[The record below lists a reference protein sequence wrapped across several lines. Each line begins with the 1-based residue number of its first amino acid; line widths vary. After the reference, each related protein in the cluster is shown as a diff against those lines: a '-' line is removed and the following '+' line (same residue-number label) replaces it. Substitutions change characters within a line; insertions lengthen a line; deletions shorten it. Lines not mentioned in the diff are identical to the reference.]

1 MDAGN
6 NELGGE
12 TTSLLKALILGNL
25 QMNQTFNTTYL
36 QTLDRAT
43 MLAAQRNALPG
54 TLGGLA
60 TASHVPESQPYPA
73 AKTA

>member
-6 NELGGE
+6 NEVGGE
-12 TTSLLKALILGNL
+12 TTSILKTLILTNA
-25 QMNQTFNTTYL
+25 QQNQSFNTTFL

-43 MLAAQRNALPG
+43 MLGLQRSALPG

-60 TASHVPESQPYPA
+60 TASHTPDSQPYAPKSA
-73 AKTA
+73 